1 MPKKPPVEKHKLEY
15 IQNIIRPDIIAFMQK
30 VVNVIMNGITQIT
43 KKMDIL
49 ESRIVQLERSARG
62 GYAPQPV
69 HPQRAPARQAPP
81 TRPAPPRPQPA
92 APPVARQ
99 APPAAQ
105 PAYASRQPPPS
116 APPAPMPAP
125 APAPAP
131 APQPAHDGL
140 PPGILKPVP
149 QTPQEPEG
157 APPISSGG
165 SLQQE
170 MLNELKTLFG
180 RK

>member
-30 VVNVIMNGITQIT
+30 VVNVIMNGITQMT

-49 ESRIVQLERSARG
+49 EGRIAQLERSVMG
-62 GYAPQPV
+62 GRVPQPAQ
-69 HPQRAPARQAPP
+69 PMPAPTRQAPP
-81 TRPAPPRPQPA
+81 ARPAPPKAQPA

-99 APPAAQ
+99 APPAAPQ
-105 PAYASRQPPPS
+105 PAHAARSPPPS
-116 APPAPMPAP
+116 AQPVPAP
-125 APAPAP
+125 APAR
-131 APQPAHDGL
+131 APQPEHAGL